1 MKDKQWLL
9 DEINKEYLSKREF
22 EAKDSYTSPY
32 LVGLST
38 ANKLVEQLE
47 EPQKPVIPQFV
58 ADYIEFFKEW
68 HGEKNYSVSGIMLL
82 LNPEDNGY
90 EGSQVT
96 RDYIDLNLGATKLI
110 DAYRYGYTVEEE
122 PKYVVR
128 FPDSKFGTPTYGTIV
143 RNYDKKKMAVSYG
156 SPGVNI
162 KPNKYT
168 EEEIKEVG
176 ERYWQFAEKVE
187 D

>member
-1 MKDKQWLL
+1 VKDKQWLL
-9 DEINKEYLSKREF
+9 EKLTEIKNKTPMTVSWAF
-22 EAKDSYTSPY
+22 EETINY
-32 LVGLST
+32 
-38 ANKLVEQLE
+38 VEKLE
-47 EPQKPVIPQFV
+47 EPQKPVVPQFV
-58 ADYIEFFKEW
+58 ADWFELNKIALNARIYNFSVTLFHKDGKDFDEFESWFRDTENESIVTLVK
-68 HGEKNYSVSGIMLL
+68 ML
-82 LNPEDNGY
+82 NGY
-90 EGSQVT
+90 E
-96 RDYIDLNLGATKLI
+96 I
-110 DAYRYGYTVEEE
+110 EEE

-143 RNYDKKKMAVSYG
+143 RNYDKKKMSVIYG